1 MQPRNSLFVVKAQS
15 NLIIPYPF
23 NLTNLPTL
31 IQEISGFF
39 IVENYVLETAGTFRS
54 PRNVEE
60 LWDTLVKGLTAG
72 VEQALST
79 ELDPDVFL
87 KTKECL
93 ISFLMTLEVRDVLV
107 PMLDHLI
114 QFHRH
119 LHTLRGPYIRFCRS
133 FLKNTHNCLKPSLVI
148 NLNL

>member
-1 MQPRNSLFVVKAQS
+1 MVKAQS
-15 NLIIPYPF
+15 NLIIPHPF

-39 IVENYVLETAGTFRS
+39 IVENYVLNTAGTFRS
-54 PRNVEE
+54 ARDVEE

-72 VEQALST
+72 VEQALSP
-79 ELDPDVFL
+79 ESDPDVFL

-107 PMLDHLI
+107 STADCLI

-119 LHTLRGPYIRFCRS
+119 LHTLRAPYMPFCRS
-133 FLKNTHNCLKPSLVI
+133 FLKNTRNYSRPSLVV

>member
-1 MQPRNSLFVVKAQS
+1 MLSMINAANSLFMVKAQS
-15 NLIIPYPF
+15 NLIIPDPF

-39 IVENYVLETAGTFRS
+39 IVENYVLKTAGTFRS
-54 PRNVEE
+54 PRDVEE

-72 VEQALST
+72 VEQALSP
-79 ELDPDVFL
+79 ESDPDVFL

-107 PMLDHLI
+107 SLPDHLI
-114 QFHRH
+114 NS
-119 LHTLRGPYIRFCRS
+119 TGI
-133 FLKNTHNCLKPSLVI
+133 FLLYGLLTFLFVAPS
-148 NLNL
+148 